1 LFFVIRLKINKN
13 SKKKFVHLCPFYYI
27 YSEQLQQNKKEDEV
41 TEQAAPLP
49 IEHSMDALE
58 KEKKEILSRYRK
70 LFRVAKPVL
79 KGDDAKQIKKAFTIA
94 MNAHKDMRRKSGEPY
109 IFHPL
114 EVAQI
119 CVEEIGLG
127 ATSIICALLH
137 DVVEDTDMSLKD
149 IEKEFGLKVARII
162 DGLTKISGNF
172 EQGTSAQ
179 AENFRKMLLTLSE
192 DVRVILI
199 KLADRLH
206 NMRTLGSMARNSQLK
221 IAHETIFIY
230 APLAHRLGLYKIKS
244 ELEDLY
250 LKYTE
255 PVIYKDIANK
265 LKTTKATRDRF
276 IESFIKPLQ
285 KKLVDTGIK
294 FIIKGRPKHIYSIW
308 NKVKSQ
314 NTAFEDIFDLFAI
327 RIIVQDVSPDKE
339 KSACWQVYSIVTDE
353 YKPNPDRLKDWISIP
368 KANGYESL
376 HTTVMSQTGQ
386 WVEVQ
391 IRTERMDEISE
402 RGYAAHFKY
411 KGNDTSMDAP
421 LDRWINQVRETLE
434 SQDKSAIE
442 FLEDFRGNFYNEEVF
457 VFTPKGDLKVLRKGA
472 TVLDFAFEI
481 HTDIGKKCT
490 AGKVNSQL
498 APISYVLQN
507 GDQVEIL
514 TTKNQKPS
522 EDWLRF
528 VTTSKA
534 KARIKDL
541 LKEENKIY
549 FSDGKELINKKLKT
563 LGIENNLETLN
574 QLRAYFNKK
583 DYNDLYYSFG
593 KGYINIDEIKKF
605 KSDREARINKQAKI
619 ELDNKAF
626 VDAKS
631 FEKGLKKAKGV
642 DTLYIGDDFQEID
655 FTLAR
660 CCNPIPGDDVFGFLT
675 VNEGIKIHR
684 NSCPNAQQL
693 LSQYGN
699 RVIKATWSSQVAK
712 AFIASIHIDGIDRM
726 GMIQDISK
734 LISSELHINM
744 RSLAVDT
751 NDGIFTGVIKLYV
764 QDTHHLELLMDKLA
778 AINGINKISRVDS
791 EK

>member
-1 LFFVIRLKINKN
+1 MLGAIVEKVETSRQ
-13 SKKKFVHLCPFYYI
+13 
-27 YSEQLQQNKKEDEV
+27 SEPMID
-41 TEQAAPLP
+41 
-49 IEHSMDALE
+49 LE
-58 KEKKEILSRYRK
+58 KERAEILTKYRR
-70 LFRVAKPVL
+70 LLRAAKPTL
-79 KGDDAKQIKKAFTIA
+79 KGDDAKQIKKAFTIS
-94 MNAHKDMRRKSGEPY
+94 MEAHKDMRRKSGEPY
-109 IFHPL
+109 IYHPL

-137 DVVEDTDMSLKD
+137 DVVEDTDMTLKE
-149 IEKEFGLKVARII
+149 IEKEFGPKVARII

-179 AENFRKMLLTLSE
+179 AENFRKMLITLSE

-255 PVIYKDIANK
+255 PEVFKDIAQK
-265 LKTTKATRDRF
+265 LKSTKSTRDRF
-276 IESFIKPLQ
+276 IDNFIKPLK
-285 KKLVDTGIK
+285 KKLQDAGIE
-294 FIIKGRPKHIYSIW
+294 FVIKGRPKHIYSIW
-308 NKVKSQ
+308 NKLKKQ
-314 NTAFEDIFDLFAI
+314 NTTFEEIFDLFAI
-327 RIIVQDVSPDKE
+327 RIILTNTTPEKE

-376 HTTVMSQTGQ
+376 HTTVMSHTGQ

-411 KGNDTSMDAP
+411 KGNDTSMNAP
-421 LDRWINQVRETLE
+421 LDRWINQVRETLQ
-434 SQDKSAIE
+434 SGDKSAIE

-481 HTDIGKKCT
+481 HTDIGRKCT
-490 AGKVNSQL
+490 AGKVNNQL
-498 APISYVLQN
+498 VPISYTLQN

-541 LKEENKIY
+541 LKEENKVY
-549 FSDGKELINKKLKT
+549 YSDGKEIIAKKFKV
-563 LGIENNLETLN
+563 LGLENNLETLN

-583 DYNDLYYSFG
+583 DYNDLYYAFG
-593 KGYINIDEIKKF
+593 KAYIQPDEIKKF
-605 KSDREARINKQAKI
+605 KAERDARLNKQAKI
-619 ELDNKAF
+619 EIDNKAF
-626 VDAKS
+626 IDAKS
-631 FEKGLKKAKGV
+631 FEKEFKKVKGN
-642 DTLYIGDDFQEID
+642 DTLFIGDDLQEID

-699 RVIKATWSSQVAK
+699 RVIKARWSSQVAK
-712 AFIASIHIDGIDRM
+712 AFVATVHLDGIDRM

-734 LISSELHINM
+734 IISSELHINM

-751 NDGIFTGVIKLYV
+751 NDGIFTGDIKLYV
-764 QDTHHLELLMDKLA
+764 QDTRHLETLMKQLGE
-778 AINGINKISRVDS
+778 IEGVNQVTRVDA
-791 EK
+791 EN

>member
-1 LFFVIRLKINKN
+1 MTGEVAEKPDTR
-13 SKKKFVHLCPFYYI
+13 SQ
-27 YSEQLQQNKKEDEV
+27 SEPMID
-41 TEQAAPLP
+41 
-49 IEHSMDALE
+49 LE
-58 KEKKEILSRYRK
+58 KERAEILTRYRR
-70 LFRVAKPVL
+70 LLRAAKPTL
-79 KGDDAKQIKKAFTIA
+79 KGDDARQIKKAFTIS
-94 MNAHKDMRRKSGEPY
+94 MEAHKDMRRKSGEPY
-109 IFHPL
+109 IYHPL

-119 CVEEIGLG
+119 CVDEIGLG

-137 DVVEDTDMSLKD
+137 DVVEDTDMTLKD
-149 IEKEFGLKVARII
+149 IEKQFGPKVASII

-179 AENFRKMLLTLSE
+179 AENFRKMLITLSE

-255 PVIYKDIANK
+255 PEMFKDIAQK
-265 LKTTKATRDRF
+265 LKSTKATRDRF
-276 IESFIKPLQ
+276 IDNFIKPL
-285 KKLVDTGIK
+285 KRKLQETGVE

-308 NKVKSQ
+308 NKIKKQ
-314 NTAFEDIFDLFAI
+314 NTLFEEIYDLFAI
-327 RIIVQDVSPDKE
+327 RVILTHVPPEKE
-339 KSACWQVYSIVTDE
+339 KSACWQVYSIVTDQ

-376 HTTVMSQTGQ
+376 HTTVMSHTGQ

-411 KGNDTSMDAP
+411 KGNDTSMNAP
-421 LDRWINQVRETLE
+421 LDRWINQVRETLT
-434 SQDKSAIE
+434 SGDKSAIE

-481 HTDIGKKCT
+481 HTEIGRKCT
-490 AGKVNSQL
+490 AGKVNNQL
-498 APISYVLQN
+498 VPISYVLQN
-507 GDQVEIL
+507 GDQLEIL
-514 TTKNQKPS
+514 TTKSQKPS

-528 VTTSKA
+528 VTTTKA

-541 LKEENKIY
+541 LKEENKVY
-549 FSDGKELINKKLKT
+549 YTDGKEIITRKFKT
-563 LGIENNLETLN
+563 LGLENNLETLN

-583 DYNDLYYSFG
+583 DYNDLYYAFG
-593 KGYINIDEIKKF
+593 KAYIMPDEIKKF
-605 KSDREARINKQAKI
+605 KNERDARLNKSAKI
-619 ELDNKAF
+619 EIDNKAF
-626 VDAKS
+626 IDAKS
-631 FEKGLKKAKGV
+631 FEKEIKKVKGD
-642 DTLYIGDDFQEID
+642 DTLFIGDDLQEID

-699 RVIKATWSSQVAK
+699 RVIKARWSSQVAK
-712 AFIASIHIDGIDRM
+712 AFVATIHLDGIDRM

-734 LISSELHINM
+734 VISSELHINM

-764 QDTHHLELLMDKLA
+764 QDTRHLETLMKQLGE
-778 AINGINKISRVDS
+778 IEGVHQVTRVDV
-791 EK
+791 E

>member
-1 LFFVIRLKINKN
+1 MLG
-13 SKKKFVHLCPFYYI
+13 
-27 YSEQLQQNKKEDEV
+27 E
-41 TEQAAPLP
+41 
-49 IEHSMDALE
+49 IEEKVETSRQPEPMIDLE
-58 KEKKEILSRYRK
+58 KERSEILTKYRR
-70 LFRVAKPVL
+70 LLRAAKPTL
-79 KGDDAKQIKKAFTIA
+79 KGDDAKQIKKAFTIS
-94 MNAHKDMRRKSGEPY
+94 MEAHKDMRRKSGEPY
-109 IFHPL
+109 IYHPL

-137 DVVEDTDMSLKD
+137 DVVEDTDMTLKQ
-149 IEKEFGLKVARII
+149 IEKEFGEKVARII

-179 AENFRKMLLTLSE
+179 AENFRKMLITLSE

-255 PVIYKDIANK
+255 PEVFKELAHK
-265 LKTTKATRDRF
+265 LKSTKATRDRF
-276 IESFIKPLQ
+276 IDNFIKPLK
-285 KKLVDTGIK
+285 KKLQDAGLE

-308 NKVKSQ
+308 NKIKKQ
-314 NTAFEDIFDLFAI
+314 NTPFEEIFDLFAI
-327 RIIVQDVSPDKE
+327 RIILTNVTHEKE
-339 KSACWQVYSIVTDE
+339 KSACWQVYSIVTDQ

-411 KGNDTSMDAP
+411 KGNDTSMNAP
-421 LDRWINQVRETLE
+421 LDRWINQVRETLQ
-434 SQDKSAIE
+434 SGDKSAIE

-481 HTDIGKKCT
+481 HTEIGKKCT
-490 AGKVNSQL
+490 AGKVNNQL
-498 APISYVLQN
+498 VPISYTLQN

-514 TTKNQKPS
+514 TTKSQKPS

-528 VTTSKA
+528 VTTTKA

-541 LKEENKIY
+541 LKEENKVY
-549 FSDGKELINKKLKT
+549 YSDGKEIITKRFKL
-563 LGIENNLETLN
+563 LGLENNLETLN

-583 DYNDLYYSFG
+583 DYNDLYYAFG
-593 KGYINIDEIKKF
+593 KAYIQPDEIKKF
-605 KSDREARINKQAKI
+605 KAERDARLNKQAKI
-619 ELDNKAF
+619 EIDNKAYT
-626 VDAKS
+626 DAKS
-631 FEKGLKKAKGV
+631 FEKEIKKVKGD
-642 DTLYIGDDFQEID
+642 DTLFIGDDLQEID

-699 RVIKATWSSQVAK
+699 RVIKARWSSQVAK
-712 AFIASIHIDGIDRM
+712 AFVATIHLDGIDRM

-734 LISSELHINM
+734 VISSELHINM

-751 NDGIFTGVIKLYV
+751 NDGIFTGDIKLYV
-764 QDTHHLELLMDKLA
+764 QDTRHLETLMKQLGE
-778 AINGINKISRVDS
+778 IEGVHQVTRVDVES
-791 EK
+791 